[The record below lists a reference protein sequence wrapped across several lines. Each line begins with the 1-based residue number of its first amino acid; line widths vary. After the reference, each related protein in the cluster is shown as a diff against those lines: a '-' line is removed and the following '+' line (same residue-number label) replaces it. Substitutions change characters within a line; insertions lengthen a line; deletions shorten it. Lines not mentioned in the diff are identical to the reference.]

1 MFHSSN
7 QTSRLLQKRAVPQH
21 EDMLINKIC
30 ILGGSGF
37 VGQTLLNRL
46 SMAGYQLKVLSRK
59 RESNRKNLIILPNLK
74 LIETDIHKQANLDRH
89 FADCDAIINL
99 VGILN
104 ESGRNGSGFHYAH
117 VELVEKMIKACHKNG
132 IRRVLQMSAL
142 NADACS
148 GPSHYLRSKGEAEKI
163 LFADANLRVSCFR
176 PSVIFGANDSFFNR
190 FAFLLKMTP
199 VLFPLACP
207 RARFAPVYVDDVA
220 SAFVNTLSE
229 PDSYGKYYC
238 LCGPNSYSLQELV
251 KYTASCLNIKRKII
265 PLTDS
270 LSRLQAAVFDFV
282 PGKPFSTDNYQSTK
296 VDSVCESNDLQKLG
310 ITAQALEAVVPQY
323 LSQKHQRTRYQEYR
337 RHSHRSSD
345 L

>member
-1 MFHSSN
+1 
-7 QTSRLLQKRAVPQH
+7 
-21 EDMLINKIC
+21 MLIKKIC
-30 ILGGSGF
+30 ILGGTGF
-37 VGQTLLNRL
+37 VGQTLANRL
-46 SMAGYQLKVLSRK
+46 STEGYELKVLSRN
-59 RESNRKNLIILPNLK
+59 RESSRKNLILLPKLE
-74 LIETDIHKQANLDRH
+74 LIETDIHSQANLENH
-89 FADCDAIINL
+89 FKDCDAVINL

-132 IRRVLQMSAL
+132 VRRVLQMSAL
-142 NADACS
+142 NADAS
-148 GPSHYLRSKGEAEKI
+148 NGPSHYLRSKGEAEKI
-163 LFADANLRVSCFR
+163 LFADADLQVSCFR

-190 FAFLLKMTP
+190 FALLLKMTP
-199 VLFPLACP
+199 VVFPLACAQ
-207 RARFAPVYVDDVA
+207 ARFAPVYVDNVA
-220 SAFVNTLSE
+220 TAFIKSLHDPHSF
-229 PDSYGKYYC
+229 GKYYC

-251 KYTASCLNIKRKII
+251 EYTALCLRIRRRII

-270 LSRLQAAVFDFV
+270 LSRLQAAVFDFM

-296 VDSVCESNDLQKLG
+296 VDSICESNDLQKLG

-323 LSQKHQRTRYQEYR
+323 LSQQKQRTRYQEYR